1 MSSAVRALRRP
12 DVAILSGILLLLIL
26 LFSDILFLGNGLY
39 FRDIFRY
46 HFPMKHVVREAML
59 SGEFPYWNPLFSGG
73 QPLAANPAYE
83 LFYPPQWLVLLPSY
97 AYGFQ
102 LHILI
107 HFAIAAAGMFLF
119 LRSLDLSR
127 EAALFGSVSFAFGG
141 FLLGLV
147 NVLPFFFAVSWL
159 PWIVLFTRQYIRTG
173 RGLLMACATL
183 AMQGLIGEPMTLMQT
198 WLILAGY
205 AVYVANGARVSS
217 PAAAGGTPAAPLM
230 RTALILF
237 GGAALAAIQ
246 LLPAIDH
253 VRDSV
258 RAQGFTYATVTQ
270 WSMPP
275 LRPLE
280 LFLPHLFGRISE
292 NGLMFWGGA
301 AYPRAG
307 APFVLS
313 VYCGILVAIFF
324 VAGLLMRSPVMRF
337 AAAGAGLSLL
347 LSLGD
352 HTPLFRLLYAAGVR
366 SLRFPEKFLI
376 TLIFIAIVVG
386 AAAFD
391 AFLRGDE
398 RVRRHALRIGCA
410 VAAILLIAT
419 LFSRLDLYTAA
430 FASMWGT
437 ATPMYIAASQQDL
450 LRALGFAALALALL
464 WTGRHRITAAWRIG
478 ACVFVLLDLI
488 PFSFELL
495 PRMPREYFSPPP
507 AVRGIDGPLFHE
519 ADWYLS
525 PTRRKYFGQGDNTAW
540 VVRNGLF
547 PMTPATWGVPTV
559 LNRDYDETS
568 LVPTAELI
576 ATMQAWRDK
585 QRFDWSP
592 PFMALSSARYRAA
605 FRPFEAEMSR
615 IGGNFENVQP
625 VEFVRA
631 SDGSR
636 FTFPRTLLQVKKR
649 ADVLTLLETNAVRER
664 VALVEAFPFTPSEAV
679 VTRVLETRNRVEID
693 VAASGSTFLVA
704 TVTRHKYWSATLNG
718 EPVAI
723 VPTNIAYSGV
733 EIPAGRHKV
742 VMRYRNPLIGAGAAV
757 SGAALLLL
765 ILVARRYRTADA

>member
-1 MSSAVRALRRP
+1 VRALRRP
-12 DVAILSGILLLLIL
+12 DVAILAGILLLLIL

-59 SGEFPYWNPLFSGG
+59 SGEFPYWNPLISSG

-83 LFYPPQWLVLLPSY
+83 LFYPPQWLVLLPGY
-97 AYGFQ
+97 VLGFQ
-102 LHILI
+102 LHILV

-119 LRSLDLSR
+119 LRSLDISL
-127 EAALFGSVSFAFGG
+127 EAALFGSVSFSLGG

-159 PWIVLFTRQYIRTG
+159 PWIVLFARRYIRTG
-173 RGLLMACATL
+173 RGLLMACVTL

-198 WLILAGY
+198 WLILGGY
-205 AVYVANGARVSS
+205 AVYAANGARASS
-217 PAAAGGTPAAPLM
+217 LKRTAAILAGGT
-230 RTALILF
+230 
-237 GGAALAAIQ
+237 ALAAIQ

-258 RAQGFTYATVTQ
+258 RARGFTYDTVTQ

-280 LFLPHLFGRISE
+280 LFLPHLFGRVSE
-292 NGLMFWGGA
+292 NGLLFWGGA

-313 VYCGILVAIFF
+313 VYCGVLVAIFF
-324 VAGLLMRSPVMRF
+324 VAGLLMRRRVMRF

-347 LSLGD
+347 LALGS

-376 TLIFIAIVVG
+376 TTIFIAIVV
-386 AAAFD
+386 AALAFD
-391 AFLRGDE
+391 AFVRGDD
-398 RVRRHALRIGCA
+398 RVKRHAFRIACA
-410 VAAILLIAT
+410 VAAILLVLT
-419 LFSRLDLYTAA
+419 LFSRLDVYAAA
-430 FASMWGT
+430 FASVWST
-437 ATPMYIAASQQDL
+437 TDAIHVINSQRDL
-450 LRALGFAALALALL
+450 LRALGFAVLAVALL
-464 WTGRHRITAAWRIG
+464 WAGRSRITPAWRIG
-478 ACVFVLLDLI
+478 ALLFVLLDLI

-507 AVRGIDGPLFHE
+507 AASGLDGPLFHE

-525 PTRRKYFGQGDNTAW
+525 PTRRKYFGQGKNTAW

-547 PMTPATWGVPTV
+547 PMTPAAWGVPTV

-568 LVPTAELI
+568 LIPTGELI
-576 ATMQAWRDK
+576 ATMQAWREK
-585 QRFDWSP
+585 QRFDWSQ
-592 PFMALSSARYRAA
+592 PFIAMSSARYRAA
-605 FRPFEAEMSR
+605 FRPFEEEMTR
-615 IGGNFENVQP
+615 VGGNFANVQP

-631 SDGSR
+631 SDASR
-636 FTFPRTLLQVKKR
+636 FTFPRRLVQVKSR
-649 ADVLTLLETNAVRER
+649 TDVLTMLETNVMRQRA
-664 VALVEAFPFTPSEAV
+664 ALVETFPFIPSDAV
-679 VTRVLETRNRVEID
+679 ATRVLETNNRVEID
-693 VAASGSTFLVA
+693 VAASGDAFLA
-704 TVTRHKYWSATLNG
+704 AAITRHKYWSATVDG

-723 VPTNIAYSGV
+723 VPTNIAYSGI
-733 EIPAGRHKV
+733 EIPQGRHSV
-742 VMRYRNPLIGAGAAV
+742 VMRYRNPLIGAGAAL
-757 SGAALLLL
+757 SAAALLML
-765 ILVARRYRTADA
+765 IFAARRYRTADA